1 VIQNA
6 KKTRN
11 EKDKGDENVLP
22 SCPDAGTSMRELQ
35 VVTQMPIKMSITA

>member
-11 EKDKGDENVLP
+11 AKDKSVENMLP
-22 SCPDAGTSMRELQ
+22 SCPDAGTSMREMKAD
-35 VVTQMPIKMSITA
+35 TQRPTKMSITA